1 MSGVRASITIVPG
14 VSKKVYAFGRLLNE
28 KYEADIQNLNAFFI
42 FFIFIFILLRRVALQ
57 PELFYN
63 GPST

>member
-1 MSGVRASITIVPG
+1 MADYLPRENQVNELLAVNDSHFLYIV
-14 VSKKVYAFGRLLNE
+14 
-28 KYEADIQNLNAFFI
+28 

-57 PELFYN
+57 PELFYK